1 MATFLDFASWVLIVS
16 GGAFMLIGGLGLLR
30 LPDVFTRMHGA
41 SLIDTLGAA
50 LILGGFMLQA
60 GFTLVTAKLVMILIF
75 IFFTSPATTY
85 ALARAA
91 LYSGVMPK
99 TDAESVKRAESAA
112 ASGRDGSSKT
122 S

>member
-1 MATFLDFASWVLIVS
+1 MAAVLDILSWLLIVA
-16 GGAFMLIGGLGLLR
+16 GGGFLLTGGLGLLR

-41 SLIDTLGAA
+41 SLIDTMGAG
-50 LILGGFMLQA
+50 LMLGGFMLQA
-60 GFTLVTAKLVMILIF
+60 GFTLVTAKLAMILIF

-91 LYSGVMPK
+91 MYTGVMPK
-99 TDAESVKRAESAA
+99 TDAESVARAERAA
-112 ASGRDGSSKT
+112 ASGRDETSKT